1 LVVADNLVVGISGAF
16 DRQAAMDFIKERF
29 GDLPKALLRRKGLA
43 MHLPQAASRLLEHAK
58 GEQAVVA
65 IAFPHCGFGPDSVV
79 AANVTEE
86 LLSGMAS
93 GLFRRV
99 REEKGMAYFVGASRV
114 EVVDPG
120 MFYLFAGTAPASA
133 QEVVKEMRLELDRLR
148 KGQFGKDEIEDAKR
162 RMRVARRQGRQ
173 SAGARMQGALIREVA
188 GLGANFD
195 AEWERRMNLT
205 DAAAVQAFAKR
216 YLNAK
221 FEQELIVVPKE

>member
-1 LVVADNLVVGISGAF
+1 VEFV
-16 DRQAAMDFIKERF
+16 RRRF
-29 GDLPKALLRRKGLA
+29 GALPAAGLA
-43 MHLPQAASRLLEHAK
+43 AKKFSRHAPVPAARRLERAA

-65 IAFPHCGFGPDSVV
+65 LAFPHCGFGPDEVV

-99 REEKGMAYFVGASRV
+99 REEKGMAYFVGATRV
-114 EVVDPG
+114 EVVDQG
-120 MFYLFAGTAPASA
+120 MFYLYAGTAPASA
-133 QEVVKEMRLELDRLR
+133 ADVVAEMRLELERLR
-148 KGQFGKDEIEDAKR
+148 QGKFTPEEIEDAKR

-173 SAGARMQGALIREVA
+173 SAGARMQGAMLREVA

-205 DAAAVQAFAKR
+205 DATAVRGFARR
-216 YLNAK
+216 YLDPK
-221 FEQELIVVPKE
+221 FEQELVVLPKE